1 MGYYPILLDLGGKKA
16 LVVGGGRVAR
26 RKVEGLL
33 EFGASIGIVA
43 KDLASELKTL
53 VDSGTIRLLGQEFE
67 DRNLDDVCL
76 VIAATDDR
84 KLNHQIAEAARKR
97 GLLVN
102 AVDQPSD
109 CNFIVPSVLKRG
121 ELLIA
126 ISTSGKTPALAKKI
140 REELDGQFGTEYE
153 TFLDL
158 MGRLRKEIL
167 AMGLSQEENRGVFHE
182 MIESGILEAISENDP
197 AKVRSIL
204 SEILPHGI
212 DIRKIINDIS

>member
-1 MGYYPILLDLGGKKA
+1 MGYYPILLDLEGKKA
-16 LVVGGGRVAR
+16 LVVGGGPVAR

-43 KDLASELKTL
+43 KDLASELKSL
-53 VDSGTIRLLGQEFE
+53 VDSGTIRLLGDEFE

-84 KLNHQIAEAARKR
+84 ELNHQIAEAARKR

-126 ISTSGKTPALAKKI
+126 ISTSGKSPALSKKI
-140 REELDGQFGTEYE
+140 REELEGQFGTEYE
-153 TFLDL
+153 IFLKL
-158 MGRLRKEIL
+158 MGRLRKEVL
-167 AMGLSQEENRGVFHE
+167 AMGLSQEENRVVFYE

-204 SEILPHGI
+204 SKVLPPGA